1 MPLLE
6 RFLSPESVSLKI
18 CGVTLRDDA
27 EQLVTLGVAALGVNF
42 WPQSQRFIAP
52 ENAAWLHEL
61 AGKILRVGVF
71 VNASATAVL
80 QLVDRGLLDVVQL
93 HGDETPAQ
101 TTIYQNAGIPIFKAF
116 RVSTPA
122 DLEHAAD
129 FGAHAILLD
138 AHAPGSYGGT
148 GTSFDWN
155 AARDFKSNNPLLPII
170 LAGGI
175 VPANAALAAAA
186 VQPAA
191 LDVASGAELS
201 PGIKDFQKVSALLAA
216 LHH

>member
-148 GTSFDWN
+148 GTSQE
-155 AARDFKSNNPLLPII
+155 PPTGHLPR
-170 LAGGI
+170 LRLGWGGLFGVVHNQVWFTASSPGGI
-175 VPANAALAAAA
+175 GCARIGWPRA
-186 VQPAA
+186 
-191 LDVASGAELS
+191 GLS
-201 PGIKDFQKVSALLAA
+201 P
-216 LHH
+216 